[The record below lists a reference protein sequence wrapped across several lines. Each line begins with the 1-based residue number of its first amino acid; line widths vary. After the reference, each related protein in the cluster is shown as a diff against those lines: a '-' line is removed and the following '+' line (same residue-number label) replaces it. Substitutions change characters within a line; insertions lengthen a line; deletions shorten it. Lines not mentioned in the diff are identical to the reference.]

1 MGTTKIDRRK
11 LALRLQED
19 IYEREL
25 AAGERVGSIRRLAM
39 RYHVSPLTISRLFA
53 DMTEAGVLYRDEK
66 GFFCVKNQPLRKP
79 HIGYAGT
86 PLTPDGSFRDCLSAS
101 ATNSL
106 FNTLEKLNSQPRIIG
121 YHELCIP
128 ELARERL
135 KGINGLLLQNSFIDE
150 KTTDILQNSN
160 IHIVRIGQAF
170 SQDNELNC
178 SEVVQHFDPAFDEF
192 VRYCDLKSYRKII
205 NLYSQHSNALALA
218 RKVEKFLQQQNLKSV
233 AENMRLKAL
242 SSNQAEV
249 ETFSFFMDLPP
260 RDWSNT
266 LIISGSG
273 YFSRGIYRAFRQ
285 QQIDMPDILSIDN
298 LDDYEKS
305 PLFDEPYITAI
316 DRNMDKIYRDAA
328 QLLYDQVR
336 NSDERKVIIKV
347 PAKLVIR
354 KSITHVRKDYQG

>member
-66 GFFCVKNQPLRKP
+66 GFFCVKKQPLRKP
-79 HIGYAGT
+79 HIGYAGA

-178 SEVVQHFDPAFDEF
+178 SEVVQHFDPAFEEF

-285 QQIDMPDILSIDN
+285 QKIDMPDILSIDN